1 MSKFY
6 FKKLKMDK
14 IVLSMAVLSPFA
26 LSLQAENSKTIE
38 ELFMN
43 SLVADAIYVDFPEDT
58 TKFGVTLD
66 THESWENEKDR
77 IKVITENFELLDFE
91 PNTSSGFAGGMFKYL
106 TGDNVGKTIFAVRG
120 TSDLVDIVEADIYGI
135 AAMGVPQFQVRDL
148 YNYIQRIKAPE
159 GAGYRYL
166 NDSIFEEYWL
176 DFGWKTNGEGY
187 TDWFHHK
194 VDGVGHSLG
203 GGLTAVFS

>member
-1 MSKFY
+1 MSKVD
-6 FKKLKMDK
+6 FKKLKL
-14 IVLSMAVLSPFA
+14 VLSMTFLSS
-26 LSLQAENSKTIE
+26 LSLSVQAENSKTIE

-43 SLVADAIYVDFPEDT
+43 SLVADAIYVDLPENSIEF
-58 TKFGVTLD
+58 KNTLKL
-66 THESWENEKDR
+66 HKDWRDEQGR
-77 IKVITENFELLDFE
+77 INVITENFELLDFE

-106 TGDNVGKTIFAVRG
+106 TGDNAGKTIFAARG

-166 NDSIFEEYWL
+166 NDSVFEEFWL
-176 DFGWKTNGEGY
+176 DFGWKTNGEGH

-203 GGLTAVFS
+203 GGLTAAFG